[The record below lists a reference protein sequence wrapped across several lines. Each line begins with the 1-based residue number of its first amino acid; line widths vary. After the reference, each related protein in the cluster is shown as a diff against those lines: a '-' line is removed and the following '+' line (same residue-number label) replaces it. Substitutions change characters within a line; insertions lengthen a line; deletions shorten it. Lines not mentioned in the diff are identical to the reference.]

1 MCRVALSQ
9 SFARR
14 CFANPLTNSNS
25 LHPSLYLIIDDH
37 SVELEDMRREVI
49 EQEQQQRRERE
60 QQAAQPA
67 ADPANAEEMDNA
79 SFLASLAPNLR
90 QEILLSADDA
100 FIASLPPNLIAEANV
115 LRERVA
121 SQARRRAE
129 EANAAAAAAGV
140 APARGGIAAGSRLA
154 QPSER
159 QGRSSRQKNGKL
171 RVESDRKDIVYT
183 PDRAEEMGPFL
194 TANSAKALLSLF
206 YLISPIQPAR
216 IHKLMLNM
224 FHCKESR
231 VFYLNSFSALLTND
245 RCGLLETLKTVDE
258 TNKTDLT
265 DFPPSALIGS
275 TTAALNEDRNQGPS
289 IGMLR
294 RRSDNRSVA
303 VASSLPASARG
314 SSHDDGSVPPIVSRR
329 IVSTL
334 ASLCKSS
341 PRVAFSMLD
350 NTEDEGLSCLEKV
363 SLLYLNFLGI
373 VDIAMYCANHFPL

>member
-1 MCRVALSQ
+1 MSCGKGWHLKLGDERKKPMLQLQLPAGARAL
-9 SFARR
+9 
-14 CFANPLTNSNS
+14 
-25 LHPSLYLIIDDH
+25 
-37 SVELEDMRREVI
+37 
-49 EQEQQQRRERE
+49 
-60 QQAAQPA
+60 
-67 ADPANAEEMDNA
+67 
-79 SFLASLAPNLR
+79 
-90 QEILLSADDA
+90 
-100 FIASLPPNLIAEANV
+100 
-115 LRERVA
+115 
-121 SQARRRAE
+121 
-129 EANAAAAAAGV
+129 
-140 APARGGIAAGSRLA
+140 GIAAGSRLT

-183 PDRAEEMGPFL
+183 PDRAEEMDPFL

-206 YLISPIQPAR
+206 YLISPIQPTR

-224 FHCKESR
+224 FLCKESR
-231 VFYLNSFSALLTND
+231 DFYLNSFSALLTND
-245 RCGLLETLKTVDE
+245 RSGLLETLKAADG

-275 TTAALNEDRNQGPS
+275 TTAELGEDNNPGPS

-294 RRSDNRSVA
+294 RRSDNRAVA

-334 ASLCKSS
+334 ASLCKLS

-350 NTEDEGLSCLEKV
+350 NTEGGGLSCLEKV
-363 SLLYLNFLGI
+363 SLRLHFLEMLI
-373 VDIAMYCANHFPL
+373 VTALTISLCSCWT